1 MADEIRYSL
10 EKFEK
15 AFAALKEGAE
25 KASSELENDGVIQRF
40 EFCFEL
46 MWKAGKVVLADRGIT
61 VSSPKETLKEM
72 FRQGWLEDEAKAV
85 EMMYDRN
92 LMSHTYDKNSADK
105 ALARIKASH
114 VDSLSKIL
122 NELKKAAER

>member
-15 AFAALKEGAE
+15 AFNALKDGAD

-46 MWKAGKVVLADRGIT
+46 MWKAGKIVLSDRGIT
-61 VSSPKETLKEM
+61 ASSPKEVLKEM
-72 FRQGWLEDEAKAV
+72 FRQGWISDEAKAV

-92 LMSHTYDKNSADK
+92 LMSHTYDKNTADK
-105 ALARIKASH
+105 ALNRIKNSH
-114 VDSLSKIL
+114 IAGLERILSAM
-122 NELKKAAER
+122 KKAVLQ